1 MGILKNYILDK
12 HNSVKRDYL
21 DRMLNNK
28 PKCVKLAKKFGY
40 EYWDGS
46 RRTGFGGYKYIEG
59 HWTKLAKN
67 LIKNYKLKDKS
78 KILEVGCGKGFLL
91 HELKK
96 INPKFNISGF
106 DISKYALK
114 RATSL
119 VKKIYI
125 FKKLKINTNTNTKKL
140 IFFYQLMFCIV

>member
-46 RRTGFGGYKYIEG
+46 RRTGFEATNI
-59 HWTKLAKN
+59 
-67 LIKNYKLKDKS
+67 LKD
-78 KILEVGCGKGFLL
+78 IGL
-91 HELKK
+91 
-96 INPKFNISGF
+96 NWQKFNKNFYFKIKV
-106 DISKYALK
+106 KY
-114 RATSL
+114 
-119 VKKIYI
+119 
-125 FKKLKINTNTNTKKL
+125 
-140 IFFYQLMFCIV
+140 

>member
-1 MGILKNYILDK
+1 M
-12 HNSVKRDYL
+12 
-21 DRMLNNK
+21 
-28 PKCVKLAKKFGY
+28 KLAKKFGY

-96 INPKFNISGF
+96 
-106 DISKYALK
+106 
-114 RATSL
+114 
-119 VKKIYI
+119 
-125 FKKLKINTNTNTKKL
+125 L
-140 IFFYQLMFCIV
+140 ILNLMYQVLMFQNML